1 MRPVITARHFKLEL
15 NKSLQDET
23 RECQAN
29 GYLLSAKK
37 IGMGAFSRVYL
48 AYATQEKLTQNYKLA
63 SDLKVKHHNMVAIKV
78 VSIKDAPLEYS
89 RKFLF
94 REIYALNATYK
105 HANVIQLY
113 ETFRTSKRCYLV
125 LELASRGDLLEHIN
139 MVSSRKGIPGLT
151 EDEARRI
158 FRQIVSA
165 VDHCHKNHIV
175 HRDLKCE
182 NILLDQDGFVKL
194 TDFGFANK
202 CLEKQALMDTFC
214 GSVAYTAPEILLARK
229 YHGEYADLWSLGVI
243 LFAMVTGKLPFNER
257 NPRKLVQLIKKG
269 LESNSS
275 VSEDCWDLIN
285 SLLQWKPSD
294 RLGVQEVVKHSWMHR
309 AKSSI
314 FHRVW
319 ISNSEIT
326 NRSQAQERKPQ
337 GLSLLSTQSTTCKH
351 KSHLAEFT
359 SYRSKMRYVT
369 PSPRHSKTLQ
379 MKTDP
384 EKKLELFTRRSG
396 GMVVGRVQLRS
407 LLQAENMH
415 QGYSPKH
422 PSRVLADHPRPP
434 SAPRPFYNLPNFRKP
449 GSASSHHSR
458 SKARL
463 ECDKM
468 RPGSCRSIQLSQREN
483 SLS

>member
-105 HANVIQLY
+105 HANVY
-113 ETFRTSKRCYLV
+113 
-125 LELASRGDLLEHIN
+125 SR
-139 MVSSRKGIPGLT
+139 
-151 EDEARRI
+151 ARRHKPI
-158 FRQIVSA
+158 SISHGIHA
-165 VDHCHKNHIV
+165 V
-175 HRDLKCE
+175 DLKCE

>member
-1 MRPVITARHFKLEL
+1 ASATSQREERRIEYY
-15 NKSLQDET
+15 DET

-105 HANVIQLY
+105 HANVVLCWSSISNKESARVICQSAIRVCVMTNIKPTKSVLCCHLVVEVVIGRY
-113 ETFRTSKRCYLV
+113 ILGFLRCV
-125 LELASRGDLLEHIN
+125 
-139 MVSSRKGIPGLT
+139 
-151 EDEARRI
+151 
-158 FRQIVSA
+158 F
-165 VDHCHKNHIV
+165 NHFLSCP

-294 RLGVQEVVKHSWMHR
+294 RLGVQEVVKHSWM
-309 AKSSI
+309 
-314 FHRVW
+314 
-319 ISNSEIT
+319 
-326 NRSQAQERKPQ
+326 
-337 GLSLLSTQSTTCKH
+337 
-351 KSHLAEFT
+351 
-359 SYRSKMRYVT
+359 
-369 PSPRHSKTLQ
+369 
-379 MKTDP
+379 
-384 EKKLELFTRRSG
+384 
-396 GMVVGRVQLRS
+396 
-407 LLQAENMH
+407 
-415 QGYSPKH
+415 
-422 PSRVLADHPRPP
+422 
-434 SAPRPFYNLPNFRKP
+434 
-449 GSASSHHSR
+449 
-458 SKARL
+458 
-463 ECDKM
+463 
-468 RPGSCRSIQLSQREN
+468 
-483 SLS
+483 